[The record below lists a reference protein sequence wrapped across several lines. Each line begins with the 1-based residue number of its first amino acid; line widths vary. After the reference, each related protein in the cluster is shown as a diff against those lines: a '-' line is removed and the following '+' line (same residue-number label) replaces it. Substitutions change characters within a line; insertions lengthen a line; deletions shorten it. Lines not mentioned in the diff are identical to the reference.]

1 MNKRDRELWKV
12 SITPNTLFLIIAA
25 IVVNS
30 LARWIV
36 NALNAPFWLDTL
48 GTCLAAV
55 IGGPIVGAAAGI
67 LQNILYGMLFQSL
80 TVVYFICQI
89 MVGLIVGI
97 LFYYGSLRNFS
108 GILIAGFLLGLL
120 MVLVCTPINL
130 LFNGGVSDNVW
141 GDELFDGAVAQGVP
155 VWIASFLAE
164 LIVEIPDKILT
175 IILTAVIYNLLPE
188 KWLEFLRGKIS
199 FQIPKRNGEKHD

>member
-1 MNKRDRELWKV
+1 MNKRDKELWKV

-80 TVVYFICQI
+80 TVVYFVCQI

-141 GDELFDGAVAQGVP
+141 GDELFDGAIAQGVP

-188 KWLEFLRGKIS
+188 KWLEFLRGKMS

>member
-80 TVVYFICQI
+80 TVVYFVCQI

>member
-1 MNKRDRELWKV
+1 MNKRDKELWKV

-55 IGGPIVGAAAGI
+55 IGGPIVGVAAGI

-80 TVVYFICQI
+80 TVVYFVCQI

-130 LFNGGVSDNVW
+130 FFNGGVSDNVW

-188 KWLEFLRGKIS
+188 KWLEFLRGKMS

>member
-1 MNKRDRELWKV
+1 MNKRDKELWKV

-80 TVVYFICQI
+80 TVVYFVCQI

-188 KWLEFLRGKIS
+188 KWLEFLRGKMS

>member
-1 MNKRDRELWKV
+1 MNKRDKELWKI

-25 IVVNS
+25 IVINS
-30 LARWIV
+30 LARWMV

-80 TVVYFICQI
+80 TVVYFVCQI

-120 MVLVCTPINL
+120 MVLICTPINL

-188 KWLEFLRGKIS
+188 KWLEFLRGKIP